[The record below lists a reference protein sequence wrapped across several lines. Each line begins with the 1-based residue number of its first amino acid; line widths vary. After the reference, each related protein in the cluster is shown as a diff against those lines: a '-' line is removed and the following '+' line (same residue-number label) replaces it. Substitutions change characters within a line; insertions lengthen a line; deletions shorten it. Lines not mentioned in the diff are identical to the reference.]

1 MKLYYAPG
9 ACSLIVRI
17 ILNEL
22 GLSADFE
29 SVDLRN
35 KKTATGNNYLEI
47 NAKGSVP
54 ALQLDSGEMLT
65 ENAVIIQYLADTT
78 EAYQLLPP
86 IGDLKRYRVLEWLNY
101 AATDLHKGLGLLFN
115 PAITQDMKEKIFYP
129 QIQTKLKYVNTQLQ
143 QHEFILGNHF
153 TLPDAYI
160 FVILSWAPHLGVD
173 LTPWKNITRYFDELR
188 NRPSIQASLKAEAN
202 A

>member
-22 GLSADFE
+22 GLSAAFE
-29 SVDLRN
+29 SVDLRS
-35 KKTATGNNYLEI
+35 KKTASGNNYLEI

-54 ALQLDSGEMLT
+54 ALQLDSGEILT
-65 ENAVIIQYLADTT
+65 ENAVIIQYLADTNK
-78 EAYQLLPP
+78 AYQLLPP
-86 IGDLKRYRVLEWLNY
+86 IGELKRYRVLEWLNY

-115 PAITQDMKEKIFYP
+115 PAITPDMKEKIFYP
-129 QIQTKLKYVNTQLQ
+129 LIQTKLKYVNTQLQ

-173 LTPWKNITRYFDELR
+173 LTPWKNITRYFDGLR
-188 NRPSIQASLKAEAN
+188 NRSSIHASLKEEAN